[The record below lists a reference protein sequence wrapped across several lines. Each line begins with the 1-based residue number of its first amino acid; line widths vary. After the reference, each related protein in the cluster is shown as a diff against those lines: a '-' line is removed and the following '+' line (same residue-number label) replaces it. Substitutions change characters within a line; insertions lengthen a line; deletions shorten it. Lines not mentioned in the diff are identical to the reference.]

1 MVAFTTRGAGE
12 ADRSF
17 IFATYRE
24 TVGPYVEQVWGWDE
38 EFQQRGFWDSLPLTQ
53 FKVILVDGVR
63 AGAVHYV
70 ENADE
75 YFVGMLLLLPQLQRR
90 GIGTKWLRDLMILAK
105 DAKKPVRLRV
115 MKVNP
120 AKSLYKR
127 LGFKVAS
134 EEADFIEM
142 RAV

>member
-1 MVAFTTRGAGE
+1 MIAFTTRGAGD
-12 ADRSF
+12 ADRSL

-38 EFQQRGFWDSLPLTQ
+38 EFQQRGFWNSLPLTQ

-63 AGAVHYV
+63 VGAIHYV

-75 YFVGMLLLLPQLQRR
+75 YFVGMLLLLPQLQRH
-90 GIGTKWLRDLMILAK
+90 GIGTKCLRDLIIVAK
-105 DAKKPVRLRV
+105 RAKKSVRLRV

-120 AKSLYKR
+120 AKSFYER
-127 LGFKVAS
+127 LGFKVS
-134 EEADFIEM
+134 GEETDFIEM